1 MCLRGNRGLCAAHR
15 DVAVVGLGWDV
26 AVLAGW
32 AGKEQAGAVFR
43 EEKLEVQVASE
54 MCC

>member
-1 MCLRGNRGLCAAHR
+1 MCLRGNRGLCAAPR
-15 DVAVVGLGWDV
+15 ALLVWVGLGH
-26 AVLAGW
+26 GC

-43 EEKLEVQVASE
+43 EEKLEVQIASE